1 MGLFADRYLEGQTES
16 VVNQNKP
23 SSMRTSRKLNANA
36 TNRLTLEHHGVAGH
50 IRKRLF
56 PHRASEP

>member
-16 VVNQNKP
+16 VVTQNKS
-23 SSMRTSRKLNANA
+23 SSMRTSRKLNANS
-36 TNRLTLEHHGVAGH
+36 TKRLKLERREVAGH